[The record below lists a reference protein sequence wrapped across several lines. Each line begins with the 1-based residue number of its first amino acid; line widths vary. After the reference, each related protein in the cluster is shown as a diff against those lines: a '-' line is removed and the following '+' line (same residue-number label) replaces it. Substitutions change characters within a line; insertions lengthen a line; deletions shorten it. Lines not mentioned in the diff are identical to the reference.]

1 MVAAIE
7 TWPKPGYLNCSST
20 IQAANQVHDR
30 VEHKMILSTEARKVL
45 DTSMHINKVEDKE
58 RAEIESLIASLPDD
72 RVRLYKN
79 VVSNPIGDLPR
90 YSIHIRIQHMLTF
103 VTFLTLAFT
112 GLPIAFFD
120 HFWAQP
126 LNTIVGGVDISRV
139 IHRTL
144 AAIMI
149 FSMLYH
155 LVTITLGPL
164 QQILRG
170 RFQLQRTIIPLMK
183 DIRDFKDDMLYF
195 AGTRD
200 QRPEMDKFMYKQKI
214 HYFAAAFGN
223 LVMVI
228 SGSSFLFPEFW
239 AAVLP
244 ASVASNFQEMM
255 RLSHPHEALL
265 ALLVIAF
272 WHWYNV
278 HLAPGRFP
286 MQWTFLTGKITREHQ
301 IEEHFLE
308 YLRNLVELPEE
319 RAYLIEQLEARELFA
334 GSESSASVQADE
346 ANEQSTP

>member
-1 MVAAIE
+1 M
-7 TWPKPGYLNCSST
+7 K
-20 IQAANQVHDR
+20 
-30 VEHKMILSTEARKVL
+30 LSAEARSVL
-45 DTSMHINKVEDKE
+45 ERSMEMNK
-58 RAEIESLIASLPDD
+58 LIASDRDEVEKVIEAMPDD
-72 RVRLYKN
+72 RVLLYKN

-112 GLPIAFFD
+112 GLPIAFVD
-120 HFWAQP
+120 HFWATP
-126 LNTIVGGVDISRV
+126 LNTIVGGVDVSRV

-144 AAIMI
+144 ATIMVL
-149 FSMLYH
+149 SMIYH
-155 LVTITLGPL
+155 LFTITLGPIT
-164 QQILRG
+164 QILRG
-170 RFQLQRTIIPLMK
+170 RFDIRRTIIPCVK
-183 DIRDFKDDMLYF
+183 DIRDFRDDMLYF
-195 AGTRD
+195 SGARKV
-200 QRPEMDKFMYKQKI
+200 RPEMDKFMYKQKI

-239 AAVLP
+239 AAILP
-244 ASVASNFQEMM
+244 VSVASHFQEMM

-301 IEEHFLE
+301 MEEHFLE
-308 YLRNLVELPEE
+308 YLRNLVEIPEE
-319 RAYLIEQLEARELFA
+319 RNYLMEMLEARELDGA
-334 GSESSASVQADE
+334 KDDK
-346 ANEQSTP
+346 NEIVVEGVLP

>member
-1 MVAAIE
+1 M
-7 TWPKPGYLNCSST
+7 K
-20 IQAANQVHDR
+20 
-30 VEHKMILSTEARKVL
+30 LSDEARKVIE
-45 DTSMHINKVEDKE
+45 TSMRINKTSDTE
-58 RAEIESLIASLPDD
+58 RQEIEAVITAMPDD
-72 RVRLYKN
+72 RVLLYKN

-103 VTFLTLAFT
+103 VTFLMLAFT

-120 HFWAQP
+120 HFWATP
-126 LNTIVGGVDISRV
+126 LNQVLGGVNVTRI

-144 AAIMI
+144 AAAMI
-149 FSMLYH
+149 FAMVYH
-155 LVTITLGPL
+155 VFTITLGTL
-164 QQILRG
+164 VKLKEK
-170 RFQLQRTIIPLMK
+170 RFELYRSIIPTLK
-183 DIRDFKDDMLYF
+183 DARDFKADILYF
-195 AGTRD
+195 AGKLD
-200 QRPEMDKFMYKQKI
+200 QRPEMDKFMYKQKL

-223 LVMVI
+223 IVMVV

-239 AAVLP
+239 ASILP
-244 ASVASNFQEMM
+244 IGVASYFQEMM

-308 YLRNLVELPEE
+308 YLRCLVEIPVE
-319 RAYLIEQLEARELFA
+319 RKLLLEMLAARELDQPA
-334 GSESSASVQADE
+334 QT
-346 ANEQSTP
+346 STGEGG

>member
-1 MVAAIE
+1 M
-7 TWPKPGYLNCSST
+7 K
-20 IQAANQVHDR
+20 
-30 VEHKMILSTEARKVL
+30 LSTEAQSVL
-45 DTSMHINKVEDKE
+45 EKSMSINKLDDKE
-58 RAEIESLIASLPDD
+58 REDIEQLIDNMPDD
-72 RVRLYKN
+72 RVLLYKN
-79 VVSNPIGDLPR
+79 VVSNPIGDLSR
-90 YSIHIRIQHMLTF
+90 YSIHIRIQHMLLF

-112 GLPIAFFD
+112 GLPIAFID
-120 HFWAQP
+120 HVWAQP
-126 LNTIVGGVDISRV
+126 LNDMVGGIGISRI

-144 AAIMI
+144 ASIMI
-149 FSMLYH
+149 FSMVYH
-155 LVTITLGPL
+155 IVYLFWIFIRDITLR
-164 QQILRG
+164 QFEI
-170 RFQLQRTIIPLMK
+170 QRSIIPTMK
-183 DIRDFKDDMLYF
+183 DVRDFKADMLYF

-214 HYFAAAFGN
+214 HYYAAAFGN

-228 SGSSFLFPEFW
+228 SGSSFIFPEFW
-239 AAVLP
+239 ASILP
-244 ASVASNFQEMM
+244 EGAASYFQEMM

-319 RAYLIEQLEARELFA
+319 RAYLSDLLDARELSPDT
-334 GSESSASVQADE
+334 GNDTMQATRE
-346 ANEQSTP
+346 TT

>member
-1 MVAAIE
+1 M
-7 TWPKPGYLNCSST
+7 N
-20 IQAANQVHDR
+20 
-30 VEHKMILSTEARKVL
+30 LSAEARKVL
-45 DTSMHINKVEDKE
+45 ESSMRMNKVSDAE
-58 RAEIESLIASLPDD
+58 RAEIERVVESMPDD
-72 RVRLYKN
+72 RVLLYKN

-90 YSIHIRIQHMLTF
+90 YDIHIRLQHMLTF

-112 GLPIAFFD
+112 GLPIAFLD
-120 HFWAQP
+120 HFWATP
-126 LNTIVGGVDISRV
+126 LNNLVGGVDVSRI

-144 AAIMI
+144 ASVMVFSMIYHIIYLFWLVLRDIMRGRFVLQRTLI
-149 FSMLYH
+149 PTLKDVRDFKLDMLYH
-155 LVTITLGPL
+155 
-164 QQILRG
+164 
-170 RFQLQRTIIPLMK
+170 
-183 DIRDFKDDMLYF
+183 
-195 AGTRD
+195 AGKRD

-223 LVMVI
+223 LVMVV

-239 AAVLP
+239 ATILP
-244 ASVASNFQEMM
+244 VGYASYFQEMM

-308 YLRNLVELPEE
+308 YLRNLVEIKSE
-319 RAYLIEQLEARELFA
+319 REYLLDMEDARELSGVYEDKFIDEKMA
-334 GSESSASVQADE
+334 VNKSE
-346 ANEQSTP
+346 P

>member
-1 MVAAIE
+1 M
-7 TWPKPGYLNCSST
+7 K
-20 IQAANQVHDR
+20 
-30 VEHKMILSTEARKVL
+30 LSTEARNVL
-45 DTSMHINKVEDKE
+45 ESCMRMNKVSNAE
-58 RAEIESLIASLPDD
+58 REEIERVVDSMPDD
-72 RVRLYKN
+72 RVLLYKN

-90 YSIHIRIQHMLTF
+90 YDIHVRLQHMLTF

-112 GLPIAFFD
+112 GLPIAFLD
-120 HFWAQP
+120 HFWAEP
-126 LNTIVGGVDISRV
+126 LNNLVGGVDVSRI

-144 AAIMI
+144 ASVMI
-149 FSMLYH
+149 FSMIYH
-155 LVTITLGPL
+155 LFYLFAITAKD
-164 QQILRG
+164 ILVG
-170 RFQLQRTIIPLMK
+170 RFVLQRSLIPTFK
-183 DIRDFKDDMLYF
+183 DARDFKDDMLYH
-195 AGTRD
+195 AGQRN
-200 QRPEMDKFMYKQKI
+200 QRPEMDKFMYKQKL

-223 LVMVI
+223 LVMII

-244 ASVASNFQEMM
+244 TESVSYFQEMM

-308 YLRNLVELPEE
+308 YLRNLVEIPAE
-319 RAYLIEQLEARELFA
+319 REYLLDMEDARELA
-334 GSESSASVQADE
+334 GVYEDRFIDEQQGIDKQQGQKVDEGGQA
-346 ANEQSTP
+346 